1 MKSDHPLRKERIELL
16 KQLAAGLIDLSHPAF
31 KKKTQCI
38 SFTYDLASGLIF
50 SKQQGRF
57 ITESEKRDEIT
68 AANPEVILER
78 KIIHGF

>member
-16 KQLAAGLIDLSHPAF
+16 KQLAAGLIDLSAF
-31 KKKTQCI
+31 KPKTQCLI
-38 SFTYDLASGLIF
+38 FTYDVASGLTF